1 MHIEPSGFVHVHV
14 VAASRSVASAS
25 RGSFDFTVG
34 LLPRERA
41 LSVTAPVQK
50 KIEREREKEKIT
62 KTQAC

>member
-1 MHIEPSGFVHVHV
+1 MHV

-50 KIEREREKEKIT
+50 KRERERERERKKKIT